1 MEALMEP
8 DYEAMRAM
16 VEALRT
22 RYPMAFPKRSID
34 VRPLMIGIAQAIV
47 ADAPDLPPLV
57 IGRALQW
64 WTTRQAYL
72 EASTVGAARVD
83 LTGAAAGAIT
93 EKDATFAAARL
104 AKRLERKR
112 GKAPSPAVTPAVDV
126 PRETSPAVAKP
137 QPAPQPEPALVDL
150 SGRLS
155 LAGLKAAYRQRLAA
169 AAGATVQ

>member
-1 MEALMEP
+1 MEELMEP
-8 DYEAMRAM
+8 HDYEAMRAM
-16 VEALRT
+16 VETLRT

-57 IGRALQW
+57 VGRALQL

-72 EASTVGAARVD
+72 EATTVGAARVD
-83 LTGAAAGAIT
+83 LTGAAVGAVT
-93 EKDATFAAARL
+93 EGEAAFAAARL
-104 AKRLERKR
+104 AKRLEGKR
-112 GKAPSPAVTPAVDV
+112 RKAPSPAVTPAADV
-126 PRETSPAVAKP
+126 PRETPPVVAKP
-137 QPAPQPEPALVDL
+137 PPPQPQPALADS

-169 AAGATVQ
+169 AGA